1 MANITSRK
9 HKEIGVRITGISLPY
24 KVIKSIDDQR
34 GDISRSKFILRII
47 EKVLPSEVSSFS
59 QKVVALGGD
68 Q

>member
-1 MANITSRK
+1 MVKNCYK
-9 HKEIGVRITGISLPY
+9 KPEKIGVRTTGISLPDN
-24 KVIKSIDDQR
+24 VIKTIDSQR

-59 QKVVALGGD
+59 QKVVSEGD